1 MSLVR
6 AWVQYTPLAQPTAG
20 FTPPPCLFLT
30 EKLPR
35 WEHAELLGSW
45 GAWFWACG

>member
-1 MSLVR
+1 MSLVLAR
-6 AWVQYTPLAQPTAG
+6 VRYTPLAQPTAS

-30 EKLPR
+30 ERLPG

-45 GAWFWACG
+45 GAWFSTCG